1 MTLAPAAYAGGMPV
15 RDDAPVGDRNT
26 AAQSTSSDSLMA
38 GDDESIDPHLREEL
52 TELVSEMCHA
62 INEPKRLMVL
72 YALRNKPRSVNELA
86 EYLETPQ
93 SNTSQHLAVLRD
105 RGLVEAERQG
115 SRVLYHLRHPKV
127 IQAVDLLREVLT
139 EEIARQH
146 ALRARRLP

>member
-1 MTLAPAAYAGGMPV
+1 MTADSQELVAGADG
-15 RDDAPVGDRNT
+15 
-26 AAQSTSSDSLMA
+26 
-38 GDDESIDPHLREEL
+38 ESIDPHLREEL

-72 YALRNKPRSVNELA
+72 YALRDRPRSVNELA

-127 IQAVDLLREVLT
+127 IQAVDLLRDVLT

-146 ALRARRLP
+146 ALRAGRLP